1 MASSNK
7 IIFECKNLSKHF
19 TIGRGISFTLKKR
32 GVIKAVDGINLRL
45 KEKEILGI
53 AGESGSGKSTT
64 AEMIVRLLEPSDGE
78 IFIDG
83 KKIDQL
89 QKRDL
94 KDFVSKVQMIFQD
107 PFGTLNPRNSLYRT
121 VEEPLIIQGVKDR
134 KKRLEKVI
142 NTLELAELKPAEKY
156 LNRLPF
162 QLSGGESQRVAIAR
176 AMVLDPRLLIADEPV
191 SMLDVSIRAG
201 ILNLLKNLRDEA
213 GISII
218 YISHDLSTIRYLCD
232 RIAIMYLGKIVE
244 MGITK
249 DVINHPKH
257 PYTELLVNSVPAI
270 RSENKRQNE
279 NYGEIPDQIRPHTGC
294 NFSPRCRK
302 KMAKCESVEPE
313 KKEIEK
319 DRFVSCHLY

>member
-1 MASSNK
+1 MSGSNK
-7 IIFECKNLSKHF
+7 VIFECKNLSKHF
-19 TIGRGISFTLKKR
+19 TVGRGISFSMKKR
-32 GVIKAVDGINLRL
+32 ETIKAVDGINFQL

-89 QKRDL
+89 QKKDL

-107 PFGTLNPRNSLYRT
+107 PFGTLNPRNTVYRT
-121 VEEPLIIQGVKDR
+121 VEEPLVIQKIRDK
-134 KKRLEKVI
+134 KKRLKKVI
-142 NTLELAELKPAEKY
+142 KTLELAELKPAEKY
-156 LNRLPF
+156 LDRLPF

-176 AMVLDPRLLIADEPV
+176 AMILDPRLLIADEPV
-191 SMLDVSIRAG
+191 SMLDISIRAG
-201 ILNLLKNLRDEA
+201 ILNLLKNLRDET

-244 MGITK
+244 TGFAR
-249 DVINHPKH
+249 DVINFPKH

-270 RSENKRQNE
+270 RSKKRKQNV
-279 NYGEIPDQIRPHTGC
+279 NYGEIPDQIRPHSGC
-294 NFSPRCRK
+294 NFSPRCQK
-302 KMAKCESVEPE
+302 KMAKCEYEEPE